1 MSVEQLKYYLRGVVA
16 DPEKFSGKME
26 GFWVE
31 KDHMTYYTY
40 LFPQFHHWCDAKHD
54 FSCSDST
61 TKKKSVKKNP

>member
-1 MSVEQLKYYLRGVVA
+1 MA
-16 DPEKFSGKME
+16 DSEKFSGKME

-61 TKKKSVKKNP
+61 TTKKKKLEKNP

>member
-1 MSVEQLKYYLRGVVA
+1 
-16 DPEKFSGKME
+16 ME

-61 TKKKSVKKNP
+61 TTKKKSLKKIPKNAGKGDVLALFWILTV